1 MPRGKAIV
9 LAYAGTHEHQDN
21 HHMILKPL
29 GVDGREQAARLVGR
43 KVVWR
48 TPTGKKMVGKILK
61 PHGNRGE
68 VKAYFKPGLP
78 GQALGDYVEIL

>member
-1 MPRGKAIV
+1 MARGKALV
-9 LAYAGTHEHQDN
+9 LAYAGTKEHQDN

-29 GVDGREQAARLVGR
+29 GIDDRNAASRLIGR

-48 TPTGKKMVGKILK
+48 TPTGRKMYGKILK